1 MSLMQ
6 AKRADAK
13 RILGIDA
20 STNSVAFTLFVD
32 GKPSRWGKIEMDG
45 DIYEKVRQSRVRF
58 ADAMKELNPDYVVIE
73 SAILVRS
80 PDASIKIAMV
90 VGSIIGSL
98 EKHVRVITVKPT
110 EWQNY
115 IGNRNWTKVQK
126 DSFKVEHPG
135 YKESWYSN
143 KIREK
148 RKQFTVDYFNKK
160 YSIELDDFD
169 VADSFGVAYFATE
182 RL

>member
-1 MSLMQ
+1 MQ

-115 IGNRNWTKVQK
+115 IGIETGQRYKKTPLRLSILGTKNLGTAIR
-126 DSFKVEHPG
+126 SER
-135 YKESWYSN
+135 KESSL
-143 KIREK
+143 R
-148 RKQFTVDYFNKK
+148 
-160 YSIELDDFD
+160 
-169 VADSFGVAYFATE
+169 
-182 RL
+182 